1 MIGLGTLI
9 NTATV
14 LVGGTVGIAMGNK
27 IPDRVRTIVVQVIGM
42 LTIGLGLSDLLK
54 THNMVFPL
62 LGMVFGAVIGEVLRI
77 EDRLEGIGEII
88 RKRFAKRQDPGPFI
102 SGFVTA
108 SLLFCIGPLTILG
121 AIQDASGATI
131 GTNPTQLFSVGSAGN
146 YELTITDFCG
156 NSDSSLFLITE
167 PPAIVFV
174 GPQDLCT
181 GIDSEVLVSGGLEP
195 YVFAPS
201 APAAFFVNAITNSV
215 FGTAGGTY
223 DMTVTDACNQSGVVP
238 FILTVCD
245 TEEPNILLINADE
258 YDNESFIIKGL
269 ESFPNSQLRIYNRWG
284 GLMYESL
291 NYSNDNP
298 WNGTDVED
306 GVYFWIFNRS
316 DGISRE
322 GYVHVMHKKP

>member
-121 AIQDASGATI
+121 AIQDASGAT
-131 GTNPTQLFSVGSAGN
+131 PQL
-146 YELTITDFCG
+146 Y
-156 NSDSSLFLITE
+156 
-167 PPAIVFV
+167 
-174 GPQDLCT
+174 
-181 GIDSEVLVSGGLEP
+181 
-195 YVFAPS
+195 
-201 APAAFFVNAITNSV
+201 
-215 FGTAGGTY
+215 
-223 DMTVTDACNQSGVVP
+223 
-238 FILTVCD
+238 
-245 TEEPNILLINADE
+245 
-258 YDNESFIIKGL
+258 IIKGTL
-269 ESFPNSQLRIYNRWG
+269 DGFMSVIFGAIHGVGVLFSAVSVFIVQGTLTLFGTRLDSLLNDRMRIELFATG
-284 GLMYESL
+284 GLAVMAIGLNLLEIKKIRLGSL
-291 NYSNDNP
+291 LPGLIITPVLVKLFAD
-298 WNGTDVED
+298 GT
-306 GVYFWIFNRS
+306 GLLR
-316 DGISRE
+316 
-322 GYVHVMHKKP
+322 